1 MQVPQGSPQIVDEL
15 EAEKQELPS
24 MTVQQAV
31 DACNAHAD
39 RAAEAMR
46 LSASCKGP
54 WKEAHRFA
62 AREELVKAAA
72 VLLRAAEET
81 DKEQIP

>member
-1 MQVPQGSPQIVDEL
+1 MLVPQGSPRIIDEL
-15 EAEKQELPS
+15 EAERQELPS
-24 MTVQQAV
+24 LTIQQAV

-39 RAAEAMR
+39 RAAKAMS
-46 LSASCKGP
+46 LSASCRGP
-54 WKEAHRFA
+54 WKDAHRFA

-81 DKEQIP
+81 DKE